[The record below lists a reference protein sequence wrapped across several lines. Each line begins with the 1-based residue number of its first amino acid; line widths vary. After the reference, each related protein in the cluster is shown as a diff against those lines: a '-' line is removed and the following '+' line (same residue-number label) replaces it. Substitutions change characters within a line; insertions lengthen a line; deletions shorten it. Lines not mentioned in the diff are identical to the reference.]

1 MKTLIASALLAAAAV
16 VAYGGARTL
25 TGLESVI
32 DPDDPTNG
40 GFWDASGRASLTVQD
55 SDYSATAAFDVS
67 AKSQDFWSFDSLD
80 VRAFAYGLSRAI
92 KIRTDLVKGLILF
105 VE

>member
-1 MKTLIASALLAAAAV
+1 MKLRIAFASALVVAAAF
-16 VAYGGARTL
+16 GGARSF
-25 TGLESVI
+25 TGLESVLS
-32 DPDDPTNG
+32 PGDPTNG

-55 SDYSATAAFDVS
+55 SDYSVTAAFDVS